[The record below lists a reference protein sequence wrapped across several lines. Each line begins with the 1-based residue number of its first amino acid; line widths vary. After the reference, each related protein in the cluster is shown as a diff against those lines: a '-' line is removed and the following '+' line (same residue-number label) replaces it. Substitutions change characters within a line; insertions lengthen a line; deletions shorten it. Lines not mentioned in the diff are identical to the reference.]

1 MDMIRIGAAGITGVL
16 LAVQLKQMKS
26 EYAVYVSLAACIFIF
41 YFAVGTSFS
50 IITRTM
56 ETIQSYLSIQNVY
69 LQTLLKIAGITYVSE
84 FSAAICKDTGYQA
97 IASQI
102 EVFGKL
108 TILAVSMPIL
118 LSLLETMKGF
128 LGM

>member
-41 YFAVGTSFS
+41 YFAVGRLS

-56 ETIQSYLSIQNVY
+56 ETIQSYLSIQN
-69 LQTLLKIAGITYVSE
+69 
-84 FSAAICKDTGYQA
+84 GYQA

>member
-1 MDMIRIGAAGITGVL
+1 M

-41 YFAVGTSFS
+41 YFAVGRLS

>member
-26 EYAVYVSLAACIFIF
+26 EYAVYVSLAACIF
-41 YFAVGTSFS
+41 YFAVGRLS

>member
-26 EYAVYVSLAACIFIF
+26 EYA
-41 YFAVGTSFS
+41 FAVGRLS

>member
-41 YFAVGTSFS
+41 YFAVGRLS

-69 LQTLLKIAGITYVSE
+69 LQTLLKI
-84 FSAAICKDTGYQA
+84 C
-97 IASQI
+97 
-102 EVFGKL
+102 
-108 TILAVSMPIL
+108 L
-118 LSLLETMKGF
+118 LYTSRCV
-128 LGM
+128 

>member
-1 MDMIRIGAAGITGVL
+1 MDMIKIGAAGIAGVL
-16 LAVQLKQMKS
+16 LAVQLKNQKS
-26 EYAVYVSLAACIFIF
+26 EYGVYVSLAACIFIF
-41 YFAVGTSFS
+41 YYAVNKLH
-50 IITRTM
+50 IIT
-56 ETIQSYLSIQNVY
+56 ETLEIIQDYLSVRTVY

-84 FSAAICKDTGYQA
+84 FASAICKDTGYQA
-97 IASQI
+97 IAGQI

-128 LGM
+128 LGI

>member
-1 MDMIRIGAAGITGVL
+1 MDMIKIGAAGITGVL
-16 LAVQLKQMKS
+16 LAIQLKHLKS

-41 YFAVGTSFS
+41 YYAVKKLH
-50 IITRTM
+50 IITDTI
-56 ETIQSYLSIQNVY
+56 ETIQGYLSIKAVY

-84 FSAAICKDTGYQA
+84 FSSAICKDTGYQA
-97 IASQI
+97 IANQI
-102 EVFGKL
+102 EIFGKL

-128 LGM
+128 LGI

>member
-41 YFAVGTSFS
+41 YFAVGRLS

-84 FSAAICKDTGYQA
+84 FSAAICKDTG
-97 IASQI
+97 
-102 EVFGKL
+102 KL

>member
-41 YFAVGTSFS
+41 YFAVGRLS

-97 IASQI
+97 LASPS

-108 TILAVSMPIL
+108 TILAGSLPIL

>member
-41 YFAVGTSFS
+41 YFAVGRLS
-50 IITRTM
+50 IITRTI